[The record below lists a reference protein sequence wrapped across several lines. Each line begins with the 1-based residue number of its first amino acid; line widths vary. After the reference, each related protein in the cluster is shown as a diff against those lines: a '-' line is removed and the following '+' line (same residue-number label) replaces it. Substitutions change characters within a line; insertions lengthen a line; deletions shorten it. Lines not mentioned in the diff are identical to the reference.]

1 MDLVDTAVSALT
13 NIAPNGGAPDEKAAI
28 CAACNAG
35 FNAPPGALT
44 PPEFERFP
52 LLTEWFSI
60 GLNAQ
65 ARLSHTV
72 KPDEFGF
79 GQ

>member
-1 MDLVDTAVSALT
+1 MNLVDTAISALT
-13 NIAPNGGAPDEKAAI
+13 NTASANGLPDEKAAI
-28 CAACNAG
+28 SAACNAG
-35 FNAPPGALT
+35 FNASPGALI
-44 PPEFERFP
+44 PAEFERFP

-65 ARLSHTV
+65 VRFSHTV

>member
-1 MDLVDTAVSALT
+1 MNLVDTAVSALT
-13 NIAPNGGAPDEKAAI
+13 SKASAGGAPDEKAAI
-28 CAACNAG
+28 RAACNAG
-35 FNAPPGALT
+35 FNAPPGT
-44 PPEFERFP
+44 VMPEEFERFP

-65 ARLSHTV
+65 VRFSHNV

>member
-1 MDLVDTAVSALT
+1 MNLVDTAVSALT
-13 NIAPNGGAPDEKAAI
+13 NIVPADGVPDERAAI
-28 CAACNAG
+28 WAACNAG
-35 FNAPPGALT
+35 FNAPLGAVT
-44 PPEFERFP
+44 PAEFERFP

-65 ARLSHTV
+65 VRFSHSV

-79 GQ
+79 GR